1 MPRSTG
7 RRGSSTVSFG
17 RLRVTIAPPEELP
30 FRIDAEVVEE
40 DTFLVLS
47 ADPVAIEP
55 DAHPLRVL
63 KEAHEAEPVPPGTV
77 VARPGEPLLL
87 LAVVHDLRQDP
98 TWREEWIGAALAG
111 VLREVRARRVRAL
124 ALPVLGARH
133 GRMPPEV
140 FAGLLRTALEAD
152 TPPSLARLWL
162 QTTGEAEELAAV
174 LKAGPGTGGV
184 LRRGPWP
191 GSG

>member
-1 MPRSTG
+1 
-7 RRGSSTVSFG
+7 
-17 RLRVTIAPPEELP
+17 
-30 FRIDAEVVEE
+30 
-40 DTFLVLS
+40 VLT
-47 ADPVAIEP
+47 
-55 DAHPLRVL
+55 
-63 KEAHEAEPVPPGTV
+63 EAHEAEPAPPGTV

-87 LAVVHDLRQDP
+87 LAVVHDLAQDP

-133 GRMPPEV
+133 GRMPPAA
-140 FAGLLRTALEAD
+140 FAGLLRAALESDA
-152 TPPSLARLWL
+152 PPSLARLWL
-162 QTTGEAEELAAV
+162 QAAGETEELAAV
-174 LKAGPGTGGV
+174 LKAGGGAGGV